1 MDSSLID
8 LRLMIRPHGG
18 RAPRVAPSA
27 YVDPSA
33 QIIGDVEIGERSSV
47 WCNATLRGD
56 VHSIRIGE
64 ETNIQDNCVL
74 HGERG
79 QWPVL
84 VGNRVTVGH
93 AAVLHGCVIE
103 DDALIGIG
111 ARVLNGARIG
121 RGSIVAAGA
130 LVPEGMQVPPES
142 VVMGVPAEVRRKV
155 RPEERQRMLATNRN
169 YVGYRQQYLDEQ
181 SGVFEIDPGGQGHA

>member
-1 MDSSLID
+1 
-8 LRLMIRPHGG
+8 MIRAHRGIL
-18 RAPRVAPSA
+18 PRIAASA

-56 VHSIRIGE
+56 VHQIRIGE
-64 ETNIQDNCVL
+64 ETNIQDNCIL

-79 QWPVL
+79 LWPVL

-103 DDALIGIG
+103 DDCLIGIG

-121 RGSIVAAGA
+121 RGSVVAAGA
-130 LVPEGMQVPPES
+130 LVPEGMGVPAES
-142 VVMGVPAEVRRKV
+142 VVMGVPAEVRRRV
-155 RPEERQRMLATNRN
+155 RPQERERFLASNRN

-181 SGVFEIDPGGQGHA
+181 SGVFEIDSSGQGDA